1 MSFPSLYNNGDYFS
15 PHYLDALLQNDLRQ
29 LREVWEEREGRG
41 EPTARAGLKALGR
54 AFFAAK
60 TDAVEDKT
68 GNANRTAH
76 DLVLGALGFTPN
88 RTELAFTC
96 GGEDDLIVAV
106 AHAAE
111 TATGLHLI
119 AIDLGWAD
127 SLDDALD
134 ASGAGRLLTPL
145 TGRAAPRKPK
155 DPAAGTEAI
164 SLIFATDEPPRYVLA
179 LAGGIVILA
188 DRAAWA
194 EGRFLAADLDLA
206 LDRRDI
212 KPRGEI
218 ETLAALFSADALLPD
233 DGATTL
239 DTLTANSLKHAVG
252 VSKDLRDG
260 VRQSI
265 ELLANEVITR
275 RLAANRRVYD
285 EPDLARQL
293 TRQCLRY
300 IYRIIVLLYAE
311 SRRELG
317 VLPVDHPEYGE
328 GYGLDR
334 LRALVLTPL
343 VNDGVRQ
350 GTHLY
355 ESLAVLFRLVNDGY
369 RGDKR
374 ELALG
379 DAVDTVDITFTAM
392 SSQLF
397 AARSTQLIDEVKLG
411 NGTLQQVLSLL
422 MLSKERRGKDRGFV
436 SYAQLGIDQLGAVYE
451 GLMAYSGF
459 FAAEDLYEVSQ
470 PGKADRG
477 TWVVPVAKADIYPN
491 DVFVTVPDPIT
502 GQDARVRHPKGSFVF
517 RLSGRDR
524 QRSASFYTPEV
535 LTRCVVKH
543 SLAEL
548 LTDDTPAERILT
560 LTVCEPALG
569 SGAFVN
575 EAVNQLADEYLR
587 RRQAELNATISPDDY
602 QTQRQKVRAHLALHN
617 CYGVDLNAT
626 AVELAEVSLW
636 LNSLSPGLPA
646 PWFGMHLRRGNSLIG
661 ARRATY
667 APSLLAKSM
676 WTSTPPV
683 EVPLTDP
690 IADGHIHHFLLPA
703 HGWAAVAD
711 AKEAKE
717 LRPERATAL
726 RTWRKQMLKPPSER
740 DTRRLQALAAR
751 VEVLWQQ
758 ATTFVAIADRSLRRP
773 IDVWGTTPEAASTA
787 GSRERVQQA
796 LRDPDSALGRLRLVM
811 NAWCALWFW
820 PIEGAEPPSL
830 AEWLATLEGLLLSAR
845 ADAFDAA
852 GQQELFAQAGTLDDY
867 LADELDRTGRDM
879 RPTADVLAD
888 QPWLTTVTAIG
899 EREGFFHWQLEFAH
913 VFANGGFD
921 LVVGNPPWTKLG
933 RFDTDFLMD
942 LNPEWA
948 LAGAPPQ
955 GMNPAE
961 LRAVLGDGISSF
973 LLETAAS
980 EGTRE
985 SLSSPTRY
993 PLTASLLT
1001 NLYSCFMEQTW
1012 RLSGPRGIVGLIHPE
1027 AHFTDPGAGRFRAAT
1042 YRRLRRHW
1050 QFINE
1055 SQLFE
1060 DIDHRNI
1067 FGVQVYGADQKP
1079 SFLQASHLQDPSTV
1093 DASLEHDGSGEVPGI
1108 QYPAGGWDL
1117 RPHQDRVLVVDSAVL
1132 ASWVE
1137 LFDEPGTPADQARL
1151 LRPVTRADFR
1161 ALVTLARQPV
1171 RLVGLYRWSP
1181 GFHEKSAKDDGIIVK
1196 RTEIRES
1203 WDEVILQGPH
1213 FTVATPLAKVPNE
1226 GYRHKTDN
1234 VTLDIEAI
1242 PERFVP
1248 RTNYQCGVAPAAFGE
1263 AIQQWDGRPN
1273 TQRWRTAWRNM
1284 TASGNERGLH
1294 SAVIPLGATH
1304 VHTVHT
1310 MAMRTDAET
1319 VFVAGLWSTIPF
1331 DYLVKVSGTGHVG
1344 DDLIRRFPAPIDTP
1358 YAGAILL
1365 RTLRLNCLTADY
1377 APLWEELF
1385 DPAFT
1390 SDAWA
1395 EPAITGMRIGD
1406 IGPTWMMDTPLR
1418 TDYDRRKALVEL
1430 DALVA
1435 LALGLSAEQLCA
1447 MYRSQFAVLRKYEF
1461 NMAFSANGRKIAKD
1475 HQTAGFHQEKGD
1487 WDLAKSW
1494 FENPN
1499 TTTLPA
1505 RYTTPL
1511 WRPNRE
1517 AEMTSSWHAFKTSTA
1532 L

>member
-29 LREVWEEREGRG
+29 LRDVWDEREGRC

-60 TDAVEDKT
+60 TDAAEDKT
-68 GNANRTAH
+68 GNATRAAH
-76 DLVLGALGFTPN
+76 DLVLRALGFTPN
-88 RTELAFTC
+88 RTELTFTR
-96 GGEDDLIVAV
+96 GGEDDLIVAG

-111 TATGLHLI
+111 TSTGLHLI
-119 AIDLGWAD
+119 AIDLRWAD

-134 ASGAGRLLTPL
+134 TSGAGRLLTPL
-145 TGRAAPRKPK
+145 AGRAAPRKPK

-164 SLIFATDEPPRYVLA
+164 SLIFTTDEPPRYILA
-179 LAGGIVILA
+179 LAGGIIILA

-194 EGRFLAADLDLA
+194 EGRFLAANLDLA

-422 MLSKERRGKDRGFV
+422 MLSKERRGRDRGFV
-436 SYAQLGIDQLGAVYE
+436 SYAQLGINQLGAVYE

-477 TWVVPVAKADIYPN
+477 TWVVPVAKADTYPN

-548 LTDDTPAERILT
+548 LTEDTPAERILT

-587 RRQAELNATISPDDY
+587 RRQAELNTTISPDDY

-690 IADGHIHHFLLPA
+690 ITDGHIHHFLLPA

-726 RTWRKQMLKPPSER
+726 RAWRKQMLKPPSER
-740 DTRRLQALAAR
+740 DTGRLQALAAR

-773 IDVWGTTPEAASTA
+773 IDVWGASPDAASTA

-796 LRDPDSALGRLRLVM
+796 LRDPESALGRLRLVM

-820 PIEGAEPPSL
+820 PIEGIEPPSL
-830 AEWLATLEGLLLSAR
+830 AEWLATLEGLLLSAS

-867 LADELDRTGRDM
+867 LTDELDRTGRDT

-888 QPWLTTVTAIG
+888 QHWLTTAAAIG
-899 EREGFFHWQLEFAH
+899 EREGFFHWQLEFAP
-913 VFANGGFD
+913 VFAIGGFD
-921 LVVGNPPWTKLG
+921 LQVGNPPWVRPVWEDDVILAEHDPWFGITDAPPVNAFRAHRTAVLATDGVADGYLAEVASAAGTTGILG
-933 RFDTDFLMD
+933 SAVEHPL
-942 LNPEWA
+942 
-948 LAGAPPQ
+948 LAGVQ
-955 GMNPAE
+955 
-961 LRAVLGDGISSF
+961 
-973 LLETAAS
+973 
-980 EGTRE
+980 
-985 SLSSPTRY
+985 
-993 PLTASLLT
+993 T
-1001 NLYSCFMEQTW
+1001 NLYMQFMDRTW
-1012 RLSGPRGIVGLIHPE
+1012 RSAAPTGVVGLLHPE
-1027 AHFTDPGAGRFRAAT
+1027 GHFTDPKAGVFRSAT

-1055 SQLFE
+1055 SFLFE
-1060 DIDHRNI
+1060 DIGHPVT
-1067 FGVQVYGADQKP
+1067 FGVHIYGDLGEVR
-1079 SFLQASHLQDPSTV
+1079 FLQAGHLQHPATV
-1093 DASLEHDGSGEVPGI
+1093 DAPLDHDGRGEVPGI
-1108 QYPAGGWDL
+1108 QYSAGGWDL
-1117 RPHQDRVLVVDSAVL
+1117 RPHRTRLMTIDAHVL
-1132 ASWVE
+1132 ASLAE
-1137 LFDEPGTPADQARL
+1137 LFDEPGTPAEQARL
-1151 LRPVTRADFR
+1151 LRPVTVADLD
-1161 ALVTLARQPV
+1161 ALLSLSRQPM
-1171 RLVGLYRWSP
+1171 RLAHQIYNCSRG
-1181 GFHEKSAKDDGIIVK
+1181 HEEDRAKVDGTIEW
-1196 RTEIRES
+1196 RTEVPAS

-1213 FTVATPLAKVPNE
+1213 FTVGTPFAKQPNE
-1226 GYRHKTDN
+1226 NCRSKGDYSAWD
-1234 VTLDIEAI
+1234 LEAL
-1242 PERFVP
+1242 PERVVP
-1248 RTNYQCGVAPAAFGE
+1248 RTNYQRACDRPTYDG
-1263 AIQQWDGRPN
+1263 AIAMWDGQPS
-1273 TQRWRTAWRNM
+1273 TGRWRLAWRRM
-1284 TASGNERGLH
+1284 TQPGLERGLH
-1294 SAVIPLGATH
+1294 ASLLQPAAYSIDNVQTLGMADDRATVIVG
-1304 VHTVHT
+1304 
-1310 MAMRTDAET
+1310 
-1319 VFVAGLWSTIPF
+1319 GLWSSIPF
-1331 DYLVKVSGTGHVG
+1331 DALLKVTGATKANPELVA
-1344 DDLIRRFPAPIDTP
+1344 RFPAPLDTP
-1358 YAGAILL
+1358 YADAILL

-1390 SDAWA
+1390 ADAWA
-1395 EPAITGMRIGD
+1395 EPAITGMRLGD
-1406 IGPTWMMDTPLR
+1406 IGPTSTMATPLR

-1494 FENPN
+1494 FENPD
-1499 TTTLPA
+1499 TTPLPT
-1505 RYTTPL
+1505 RYTTPSGT
-1511 WRPNRE
+1511 R
-1517 AEMTSSWHAFKTSTA
+1517 TA
-1532 L
+1532 NPK